1 MASIIGKQPNGLY
14 CVYST
19 ISDGISMYDCTEEEI
34 VQQRLQDAEY
44 EIRESVKKQIEK
56 SEKNYKTILENLE
69 IHESKEV
76 AENYHNE
83 FSKEVK

>member
-34 VQQRLQDAEY
+34 VQQRLQDAEI
-44 EIRESVKKQIEK
+44 EIRENVKKQIEK
-56 SEKNYKTILENLE
+56 SEQKYKTILQNLE
-69 IHESKEV
+69 IHD
-76 AENYHNE
+76 
-83 FSKEVK
+83 